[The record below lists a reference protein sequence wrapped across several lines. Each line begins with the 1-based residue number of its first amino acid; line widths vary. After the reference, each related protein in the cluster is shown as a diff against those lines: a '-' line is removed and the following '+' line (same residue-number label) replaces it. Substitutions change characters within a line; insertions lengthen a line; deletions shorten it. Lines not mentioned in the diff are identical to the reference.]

1 MARDEI
7 NAFLGAGTVY
17 QGQLSFQGAVRID
30 GNFVGEVHS
39 EGTLIVG
46 KDANEEGQVR
56 VGQLILSGR
65 VTGEVAAQRKVILHR
80 TGNLN
85 GNLSTPVLVMEEG
98 AVIEGRITMQPSEKT
113 E

>member
-1 MARDEI
+1 M
-7 NAFLGAGTVY
+7 
-17 QGQLSFQGAVRID
+17 
-30 GNFVGEVHS
+30 HS

-46 KDANEEGQVR
+46 KDANVEGQVR

-65 VTGEVAAQRKVILHR
+65 VTGEVTAQRKVILHR

-98 AVIEGRITMQPSEKT
+98 AVIEGRITMQPAEKT